1 MEQHFSCIGVTN
13 EKELHEVG
21 NLLHDE
27 YFRLSEVCWQKPE
40 GIVQIHFQRIWHNG
54 PRRVVNRFLYRI
66 EEVDVLRGML
76 RFNRKSSAMNTGIR
90 RIWAHS
96 FNRFVYDVNRGLINV
111 HCSDVQLMLQVHR
124 LDANIR
130 TGISR
135 YSRINVGWFLGLQF
149 RHTNSVIRKAIY
161 HVHIF

>member
-54 PRRVVNRFLYRI
+54 PRRVVKNRFLYRI

-76 RFNRKSSAMNTGIR
+76 RFNEVVCYEYRDQ
-90 RIWAHS
+90 AHIDAYS
-96 FNRFVYDVNRGLINV
+96 LNRFVYDVNRGLINV
-111 HCSDVQLMLQVHR
+111 HCNCDVQLMLQVHR
-124 LDANIR
+124 LDAEYKELEYR
-130 TGISR
+130 GTA
-135 YSRINVGWFLGLQF
+135 RINVGWFWDS
-149 RHTNSVIRKAIY
+149 NSDIPTQ
-161 HVHIF
+161 